1 MFNFLKKYDLY
12 IKPHQDFQIRTAYGG
27 IVTILAIIS
36 TISLFLLELNVYLTP
51 EITSD
56 MRVDTSKKSDLPISL
71 DITFPKAPCDA
82 LSFSYIDVAGRSAV
96 NLEHT
101 MMKQMLDSRGE
112 PINEE
117 SSRIII
123 DSDANANAQAQSQP
137 ESSEAPGSDSNSDR
151 KDDAPDT
158 ECGSCYGAETMKTPC
173 CNTCKDVELAYRIKG
188 WRLMEKDKIS
198 QCVKENP
205 ELLTSW
211 GAKVRKSLE
220 NKEGCRIH
228 GEITVNRV
236 AGSLYIAPGGT
247 TLKEHGTMVHKYPGM
262 EGQGIYDFIYNLDHA
277 HKIDEFRFGEDKLP
291 NQENP
296 LDGTDTFESEKKEY
310 KAIRHTYFLKIVPST
325 YEYISKKKLSAA
337 QYSMTEHADNVDG
350 MNRLPGIWFD
360 FQISPMLVRYKETTR
375 SMAHFLTSLVA
386 IIGGIFAVAGLI
398 DSSVYRG
405 MKHWKKQQLG
415 KD

>member
-12 IKPHQDFQIRTAYGG
+12 VKPHQDFQIKTAHGG
-27 IVTILAIIS
+27 LVTLLAIFA
-36 TISLFLLELNVYLTP
+36 TIGLFTMELFVFLTP
-51 EITSD
+51 DVVSD
-56 MRVDTSKKSDLPISL
+56 MRVDTSKKSELPITL

-82 LSFSYIDVAGRSAV
+82 LSFSYIDVAGRSSV

-101 MMKQMLDSRGE
+101 MMKQMLDSRGQ
-112 PINEE
+112 PIQEE

-123 DSDANANAQAQSQP
+123 DTEAKPEAQTAG
-137 ESSEAPGSDSNSDR
+137 EASEKSEKSNSN
-151 KDDAPDT
+151 KDGEGDGDEENA

-173 CNTCKDVELAYRIKG
+173 CNTCKEVEMAYQVKG
-188 WRLMEKDKIS
+188 WRLMEKDKID

-205 ELLTSW
+205 ALLHTW
-211 GAKVRKSLE
+211 GAKVKKSLE

-236 AGSLYIAPGGT
+236 QGSLYIAPGGT
-247 TLKEHGTMVHKYPGM
+247 TLQEGGTMVHKYPGM
-262 EGQGIYDFIYNLDHA
+262 EGNAIYNFIYSVDHT

-291 NQENP
+291 AQENP
-296 LDGTDTFESEKKEY
+296 LEGLDTFDKENY
-310 KAIRHTYFLKIVPST
+310 KSIRHTYFLKIVPST
-325 YEYISKKKLSAA
+325 YQYLSAKTLNAA
-337 QYSMTEHADNVDG
+337 QYSMTMHASDVDG

-360 FQISPMLVRYKETTR
+360 FQISPMLVRYKETQR

-398 DSSVYRG
+398 DSTLYKSMR
-405 MKHWKKQQLG
+405 HWKKQQLG
-415 KD
+415 KE